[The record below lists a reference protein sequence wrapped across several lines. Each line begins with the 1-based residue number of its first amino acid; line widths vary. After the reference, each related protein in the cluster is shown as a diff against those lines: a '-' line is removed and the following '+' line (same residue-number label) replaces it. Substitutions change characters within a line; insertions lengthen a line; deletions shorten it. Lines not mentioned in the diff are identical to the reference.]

1 MCHRQ
6 QITAV
11 KVCPLH
17 VNQIVRESSNKTARY
32 LLIYFCFSVFSQTR
46 EYRRNLSSWSV

>member
-1 MCHRQ
+1 MCHHQ

-17 VNQIVRESSNKTARY
+17 VNQIVREYSNKTDRC
-32 LLIYFCFSVFSQTR
+32 LFMYFCFSVFIQAR
-46 EYRRNLSSWSV
+46 VYWRNLSSWSV